1 MNWRS
6 RRAALAI
13 LILILAAIVAIWW
26 AVRLLDPGD
35 RGDTT
40 PDVTPATLAPQ
51 SAPAREF
58 EVDPAASRVGFIAQ
72 VAGVGLE
79 GTFPVRGGTIILEPV
94 RDMLQ
99 VHVSFEI
106 DVDGLSTSNALFDR
120 ALRAALASGDYPLAF
135 YVAGSDGLV
144 PVTEE
149 RVSFGLTG
157 DLELHNVVQPH
168 PMDVSAQVTG
178 STLEAV
184 ASSTLDLARH
194 GVELP
199 ALLGSPAI
207 DLRAVIVAH
216 EATR

>member
-1 MNWRS
+1 M
-6 RRAALAI
+6 
-13 LILILAAIVAIWW
+13 
-26 AVRLLDPGD
+26 
-35 RGDTT
+35 
-40 PDVTPATLAPQ
+40 
-51 SAPAREF
+51 
-58 EVDPAASRVGFIAQ
+58 
-72 VAGVGLE
+72 
-79 GTFPVRGGTIILEPV
+79 
-94 RDMLQ
+94 
-99 VHVSFEI
+99 
-106 DVDGLSTSNALFDR
+106 DGLSTSNALFDAR
-120 ALRAALASGDYPLAF
+120 CGPRSLDYPLAF